1 MGLQSIYET
10 PCPDEEADIFGVP
23 GPEWLAQVP
32 DYTSAETEANHL
44 ESMGYDDHQDDAD
57 EKAFSALAP
66 TTELETR
73 IALLSD
79 DQRVAIVALIREMF
93 EGE

>member
-1 MGLQSIYET
+1 
-10 PCPDEEADIFGVP
+10 
-23 GPEWLAQVP
+23 
-32 DYTSAETEANHL
+32 
-44 ESMGYDDHQDDAD
+44 MGYDDHQDDAD